1 MAKEKW
7 DKQFSENQFTYGKKA
22 NTFIQEKSSLFTPDS
37 RIACF
42 AEGEGRNAVYLAKQ
56 GHTVTAYDLSSVGL
70 EHTRLLAEEN
80 KVTVQ
85 TIEAD
90 LTKDEIEKDK
100 YDGAIMVFGHVAEE
114 SQAYFIKNM
123 INAVKPGG
131 LFIFEVY
138 SKEQLKYN
146 TGGPGNKQFLYDPK
160 QLLTWIEAYTCLHFY
175 YGEANREE
183 GYRHTG
189 VGHVIQ
195 SVIKK
200 KQ

>member
-37 RIACF
+37 QIACF
-42 AEGEGRNAVYLAKQ
+42 AEGEGRNAIYLAKQ

-80 KVTVQ
+80 GVTVQ
-85 TIEAD
+85 TVEAD
-90 LTKDEIEKDK
+90 LTKIETEKHHF
-100 YDGAIMVFGHVAEE
+100 DGAIMVFGHVAEE
-114 SQAYFIKNM
+114 NQEYFIKNM

-138 SKEQLKYN
+138 SQDQIKYD
-146 TGGPGNKQFLYDPK
+146 TGGPGKKQFLYDPK
-160 QLLTWIEAYTCLHFY
+160 NILTWIEPYT
-175 YGEANREE
+175 
-183 GYRHTG
+183 
-189 VGHVIQ
+189 
-195 SVIKK
+195 
-200 KQ
+200 